1 MKLEVD
7 GFSFDFSDALDAF
20 VFDEKDKTKRT
31 YHGQPMKAIDI
42 IAEFPDAYVFV
53 EMKDFIDP
61 ASYDTKDFAS
71 EEELLA
77 KRAGFTW
84 LKNTL
89 KYKYRDSYLFR
100 HAEQKVD
107 KPIHYICL
115 LTFDNALNTA
125 MRKILSKELPVGLT
139 SKRWKQELVKSCQV
153 VNVARWNKNFPKWP
167 VSHTNLQVQG

>member
-7 GFSFDFSDALDAF
+7 GFSFDFTDALDAF
-20 VFDEKDKTKRT
+20 VFDETDKTKST
-31 YHGQPMKAIDI
+31 YHGQPMKAVDI
-42 IAEFPDAYVFV
+42 IAEFQDFYVFV
-53 EMKDFIDP
+53 EMKDFNDP
-61 ASYDTKDFAS
+61 ASYDTKDFTT
-71 EEELLA
+71 EEESKA
-77 KRAGFTW
+77 KRAGFKW
-84 LKNTL
+84 LKNYL

-107 KPIHYICL
+107 KPIYYICL

-125 MRKILSKELPVGLT
+125 MQKILSKELPVGLK

-167 VSHTNLQVQG
+167 VSHTNHQIRG